1 MGIAAAT
8 TPNGSRPQEAM
19 FRQLIETV
27 VVAPLRSRDRP
38 AGRGRETGA
47 GFMLNFTPI
56 VSDLATDRPEKS
68 FSEVPNELIDRRMG
82 TGE

>member
-1 MGIAAAT
+1 
-8 TPNGSRPQEAM
+8 
-19 FRQLIETV
+19 
-27 VVAPLRSRDRP
+27 
-38 AGRGRETGA
+38 
-47 GFMLNFTPI
+47 MLNFTPI